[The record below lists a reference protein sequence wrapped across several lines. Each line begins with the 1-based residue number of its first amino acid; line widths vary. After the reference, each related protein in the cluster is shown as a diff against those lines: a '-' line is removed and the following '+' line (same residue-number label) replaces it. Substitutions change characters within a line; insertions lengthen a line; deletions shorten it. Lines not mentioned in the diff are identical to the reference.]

1 MEPEIRWKLQTM
13 SAKDTVT
20 PITQDERQQRLSAL
34 QKSLPT
40 FELDAVMITPGASMR
55 YFFGLTWRETE
66 RLVCA
71 VVSAQHVVFVCPK
84 FEDTALLAAL
94 TSTSASNYSS
104 TYDYAWWE
112 EHEDPRRVVSTVLA
126 DSNCQNVG
134 IDPSCSYG
142 QAFALGNATSAK
154 LSSAGPILQ
163 SLRAQKSATELAL
176 MQAAKSLT
184 LDVHVAIF
192 EWIKP
197 GMRMSEVIA
206 EIDGLHRAGGADN
219 GSFFCAVQF
228 GEGTSHPHGVPGD
241 PVLQKGELIL
251 IDTGCTIDGYH
262 SDITRTYA
270 LDKQDDRVEALWD
283 LEKEAQAAAFDA
295 AQIGRP
301 CGDVD
306 AAARAVL
313 EKHGLGPDYQL
324 PGLPHRTGHG
334 IGLEIHEGPYLVR
347 GDDTPLATGMC
358 FSNEPMIVVPGQYG
372 IRLEDHFYMT
382 DTGAQW
388 FTEPQNSLYQPL

>member
-1 MEPEIRWKLQTM
+1 M
-13 SAKDTVT
+13 SAKDTIT
-20 PITQDERQQRLSAL
+20 PISQGERQERLNAL
-34 QKSLPT
+34 QKSLPA
-40 FELDAVMITPGASMR
+40 FELDAVMISPGASMR

-71 VVSAQHVVFVCPK
+71 VVSAQRVVFVCPK

-94 TSTSASNYSS
+94 SS
-104 TYDYAWWE
+104 TCASTCASTFASTCDYAWWE
-112 EHEDPRRVVSTVLA
+112 EHEDPRHVVSTVLA

-197 GMRMSEVIA
+197 GMRMSEVKA
-206 EIDGLHRAGGADN
+206 EIDRLHRAGGADN

-295 AQIGRP
+295 AQIGHP

-313 EKHGLGPDYQL
+313 ETHGLGPDYRL

-334 IGLEIHEGPYLVR
+334 IGLEIHEGPYLVK

-388 FTEPQNSLYQPL
+388 FTEPQKSLYQPL

>member
-1 MEPEIRWKLQTM
+1 M
-13 SAKDTVT
+13 SMTETVK
-20 PITQDERQQRLSAL
+20 PITAEERQGRLARL
-34 QKSLPT
+34 QASMASHG
-40 FELDAVMITPGASMR
+40 LDAVIVTPGANMR

-71 VVSAQHVVFVCPK
+71 VVSESAVVFVCPK

-94 TSTSASNYSS
+94 SS
-104 TYDYAWWE
+104 PVDCVWWE
-112 EHEDPRRVVSTVLA
+112 EHENPRLAVANVLA
-126 DSNCQNVG
+126 EGSFSRIGVDPNC
-134 IDPSCSYG
+134 SFG
-142 QAFALGNATSAK
+142 QVHALSKATQSVLTSAGD
-154 LSSAGPILQ
+154 LFQ
-163 SLRAQKSATELAL
+163 SLRSQKSATELAL
-176 MQAAKSLT
+176 LQAAKSLT
-184 LDVHVAIF
+184 LQVHQQTF
-192 EWIKP
+192 EWIRP
-197 GMRMSEVIA
+197 GLRMSEVIA
-206 EIDGLHRAGGADN
+206 KIDQLHRAGGADN

-251 IDTGCTIDGYH
+251 IDTGCTVGGYH

-270 LDKQDDRVEALWD
+270 LDKQDSKVEALWD
-283 LEKEAQAAAFDA
+283 LEKEAQAAAFDT
-295 AQIGRP
+295 AQIGSP

-313 EKHGLGPDYQL
+313 EAHGLGPDYRL

-347 GDDTPLATGMC
+347 GDDTPLAEGMC
-358 FSNEPMIVVPGQYG
+358 FSNEPMIVIPGQYG

-388 FTEPQNSLYQPL
+388 FTKPQTSLYQPL

>member
-1 MEPEIRWKLQTM
+1 
-13 SAKDTVT
+13 
-20 PITQDERQQRLSAL
+20 
-34 QKSLPT
+34 
-40 FELDAVMITPGASMR
+40 
-55 YFFGLTWRETE
+55 
-66 RLVCA
+66 
-71 VVSAQHVVFVCPK
+71 
-84 FEDTALLAAL
+84 
-94 TSTSASNYSS
+94 
-104 TYDYAWWE
+104 
-112 EHEDPRRVVSTVLA
+112 VVSTVLS
-126 DSNCQNVG
+126 DSHCQSVG

-142 QAFALGNATSAK
+142 QAYALGNATSAR
-154 LSSAGPILQ
+154 LSSGGSILQ
-163 SLRAQKSATELAL
+163 SLRAQKSVTELAL
-176 MQAAKSLT
+176 LQAAKSLT
-184 LDVHVAIF
+184 IDVHVTIF
-192 EWIKP
+192 DWIKP

-206 EIDGLHRAGGADN
+206 EIDRLHRAGGADN

-241 PVLQKGELIL
+241 PVLEKGELIL

-270 LDKQDDRVEALWD
+270 LDKQDDRVETLWD

-313 EKHGLGPDYQL
+313 EKHGLGPDYRL

-334 IGLEIHEGPYLVR
+334 IGLEIHEGPYLVK
-347 GDDTPLATGMC
+347 GDDTPLARGMC

-372 IRLEDHFYMT
+372 IRLEDHFFMT

-388 FTEPQNSLYQPL
+388 FTEPQTSLYQPL

>member
-1 MEPEIRWKLQTM
+1 MGAKNQWKFKTM
-13 SAKDTVT
+13 SARDTVS
-20 PITQDERQQRLSAL
+20 PITHEEREQRLRTL
-34 QKSLPT
+34 QNSLPA

-71 VVSAQHVVFVCPK
+71 VVSEQRVVFVCPK

-94 TSTSASNYSS
+94 SS
-104 TYDYAWWE
+104 TFDYAWWE
-112 EHEDPRRVVSTVLA
+112 EHEDPRQVVSAVLS
-126 DSNCQNVG
+126 DSQCLNVG

-142 QAFALGNATSAK
+142 QVFALGNATSAT
-154 LSSAGPILQ
+154 LTSAGSILQ
-163 SLRAQKSATELAL
+163 SLRAQKSETELAL
-176 MQAAKSLT
+176 MQAAKTLT
-184 LDVHVAIF
+184 LDVHLAIF

-206 EIDGLHRAGGADN
+206 EIDRLHRAGGADN

-241 PVLQKGELIL
+241 PVLNKGELIL

-270 LDKQDDRVEALWD
+270 LDKQDDRVEALWE

-295 AQIGRP
+295 AQIGLP
-301 CGDVD
+301 CGSVD

-313 EKHGLGPDYQL
+313 ETHGLGPDYQL

-347 GDDTPLATGMC
+347 GDDTPLAKGMC

-382 DTGAQW
+382 ESGAQW
-388 FTEPQNSLYQPL
+388 FTEPQKSLYQPR

>member
-1 MEPEIRWKLQTM
+1 
-13 SAKDTVT
+13 
-20 PITQDERQQRLSAL
+20 
-34 QKSLPT
+34 
-40 FELDAVMITPGASMR
+40 MR

-71 VVSAQHVVFVCPK
+71 VVSAKSVVFVCPK

-94 TSTSASNYSS
+94 SS
-104 TYDYAWWE
+104 PYDYAWWE
-112 EHEDPRRVVSTVLA
+112 EHEDPRQVVSAVLS
-126 DSNCQNVG
+126 DSNCQSVG

-142 QAFALGNATSAK
+142 QVFALGNATSAT
-154 LSSAGPILQ
+154 LTSAGPILQ
-163 SLRAQKSATELAL
+163 SLRAQKSETELAL

-184 LDVHVAIF
+184 LDVHGAIF

-206 EIDGLHRAGGADN
+206 EIDRLHRAGGADN

-241 PVLQKGELIL
+241 PTLAKHELIL

-270 LDKQDDRVEALWD
+270 LDKQDDRVEVLWE

-295 AQIGRP
+295 AHVGRP
-301 CGDVD
+301 CGAVD

-313 EKHGLGPDYQL
+313 EKAWTR
-324 PGLPHRTGHG
+324 PGLPTTGSTSSPRAWYRTRDSRGSVSRERRRNASGKGHVFF
-334 IGLEIHEGPYLVR
+334 E
-347 GDDTPLATGMC
+347 
-358 FSNEPMIVVPGQYG
+358 
-372 IRLEDHFYMT
+372 
-382 DTGAQW
+382 
-388 FTEPQNSLYQPL
+388 

>member
-1 MEPEIRWKLQTM
+1 MGAKNQWKFKTM
-13 SAKDTVT
+13 SARDTVT
-20 PITQDERQQRLSAL
+20 PITQEEREQRLRTL
-34 QKSLPT
+34 QNSLPAL
-40 FELDAVMITPGASMR
+40 ELDAVMITPGASMR

-71 VVSAQHVVFVCPK
+71 VVSAQRVVFVCPK

-94 TSTSASNYSS
+94 SS
-104 TYDYAWWE
+104 TFDYAWWE
-112 EHEDPRRVVSTVLA
+112 EHEDPRQVVSAVLS
-126 DSNCQNVG
+126 DSHCLNVG

-142 QAFALGNATSAK
+142 QVFALGNATSAT
-154 LSSAGPILQ
+154 LTSAGSILQ
-163 SLRAQKSATELAL
+163 SLRAQKSETELAL
-176 MQAAKSLT
+176 MQAAKTLT
-184 LDVHVAIF
+184 LDVHLAIF

-206 EIDGLHRAGGADN
+206 EIDRLHRAGGADN

-241 PVLQKGELIL
+241 PVLNKGELIL

-270 LDKQDDRVEALWD
+270 LDKQDDRVEALWE

-295 AQIGRP
+295 AQIGLP
-301 CGDVD
+301 CGNVD
-306 AAARAVL
+306 AAARSVL
-313 EKHGLGPDYQL
+313 ETHGLGPDYQL

-347 GDDTPLATGMC
+347 GDDTPLAKGMC

-382 DTGAQW
+382 DSGAKW
-388 FTEPQNSLYQPL
+388 FTEPQESLYQPR

>member
-40 FELDAVMITPGASMR
+40 FELDAVIITPGASMR

-94 TSTSASNYSS
+94 TSISASNYSS

-206 EIDGLHRAGGADN
+206 EIDRLHRAGGADN

-241 PVLQKGELIL
+241 PVLHKGELIL

-347 GDDTPLATGMC
+347 GDDTPLAMGMC

>member
-1 MEPEIRWKLQTM
+1 M
-13 SAKDTVT
+13 SLTETVK
-20 PITQDERQQRLSAL
+20 PITTDERQQRLARL
-34 QKSLPT
+34 QAAMASH
-40 FELDAVMITPGASMR
+40 ELDAVIVTPGANMR

-71 VVSAQHVVFVCPK
+71 VISESAVVFVCPK

-94 TSTSASNYSS
+94 SS
-104 TYDYAWWE
+104 PADCVWWE
-112 EHEDPRRVVSTVLA
+112 EHEDPRQAVANILA
-126 DSNCQNVG
+126 EGSFSRVG
-134 IDPSCSYG
+134 IDPNCSFG
-142 QAFALGNATSAK
+142 QVHALSNATRST
-154 LSSAGPILQ
+154 LTSAGDLFQ
-163 SLRAQKSATELAL
+163 SLRGQKSATEIAL
-176 MQAAKSLT
+176 LQAAKSLT
-184 LDVHVAIF
+184 LQVHQQTF
-192 EWIKP
+192 EWIRP
-197 GMRMSEVIA
+197 GVRMSEVITK
-206 EIDGLHRAGGADN
+206 IDHLHRAGGADN

-270 LDKQDDRVEALWD
+270 LDKQDSKIEALWD
-283 LEKEAQAAAFDA
+283 LEKEAQAAAFHA
-295 AQIGRP
+295 AELGCP

-313 EKHGLGPDYQL
+313 EAHGLGPDYRL

-347 GDDTPLATGMC
+347 GDDTPLAAGMC
-358 FSNEPMIVVPGQYG
+358 FSNEPMIVIPRQYG

-388 FTEPQNSLYQPL
+388 FTQPQKSLYQPL

>member
-1 MEPEIRWKLQTM
+1 M
-13 SAKDTVT
+13 SAKDTIT
-20 PITQDERQQRLSAL
+20 PISQGERQERLNAL
-34 QKSLPT
+34 QKSLPA
-40 FELDAVMITPGASMR
+40 FELDAVMISPGASMR

-71 VVSAQHVVFVCPK
+71 LVSAQRVVFVCPK

-94 TSTSASNYSS
+94 SS
-104 TYDYAWWE
+104 TCASTWVSTCDYAWWE
-112 EHEDPRRVVSTVLA
+112 EHEDPRYVVSTVLA

-163 SLRAQKSATELAL
+163 SMRAQKSATELAL

-184 LDVHVAIF
+184 LDVHVATF

-206 EIDGLHRAGGADN
+206 EIDRLHRAGGADN

-270 LDKQDDRVEALWD
+270 LDKQDNHVEALWD

-313 EKHGLGPDYQL
+313 EKHGLGPDYRL

-347 GDDTPLATGMC
+347 GDDTPLASGMC

-388 FTEPQNSLYQPL
+388 FTEPQNNLYQPL

>member
-1 MEPEIRWKLQTM
+1 M
-13 SAKDTVT
+13 SLTETVK
-20 PITQDERQQRLSAL
+20 PITTDERQQRLARL
-34 QKSLPT
+34 QAAMASH
-40 FELDAVMITPGASMR
+40 ELDAVIVTPGANMR

-71 VVSAQHVVFVCPK
+71 VISESAVVFVCPK

-94 TSTSASNYSS
+94 SS
-104 TYDYAWWE
+104 PVDCVWWE
-112 EHEDPRRVVSTVLA
+112 EHEDPRQAVATVLA
-126 DSNCQNVG
+126 KGSFSRIGVDPNC
-134 IDPSCSYG
+134 SFG
-142 QAFALGNATSAK
+142 QVHALTKATRSILTSAGD
-154 LSSAGPILQ
+154 LFQ
-163 SLRAQKSATELAL
+163 SLRRQKSATELAL
-176 MQAAKSLT
+176 LQAAKSLT
-184 LDVHVAIF
+184 LQVHQQIF
-192 EWIKP
+192 EWIYP
-197 GMRMSEVIA
+197 GVRMSEVIA
-206 EIDGLHRAGGADN
+206 KIDQLHRAGGADN

-270 LDKQDDRVEALWD
+270 LDKQDSKIEALWD
-283 LEKEAQAAAFDA
+283 LEKEAQAAAFHA
-295 AQIGRP
+295 AELGCP

-313 EKHGLGPDYQL
+313 EAHGLGPDYRL

-347 GDDTPLATGMC
+347 GDDTPLAAGMC
-358 FSNEPMIVVPGQYG
+358 FSNEPMIVIPRQYG

-388 FTEPQNSLYQPL
+388 FTQPQKSLYQPL

>member
-1 MEPEIRWKLQTM
+1 M
-13 SAKDTVT
+13 SAKDTIT
-20 PITQDERQQRLSAL
+20 PISQGERQERLNAL
-34 QKSLPT
+34 QKSLPA
-40 FELDAVMITPGASMR
+40 FELDAVMISPGASMR

-71 VVSAQHVVFVCPK
+71 VVSAQRVVFVCPK

-94 TSTSASNYSS
+94 SS
-104 TYDYAWWE
+104 TCASTCASTFASTCDYAWWE
-112 EHEDPRRVVSTVLA
+112 EHEDPRHVVSTVLA

-197 GMRMSEVIA
+197 GMRMSEVKA
-206 EIDGLHRAGGADN
+206 EIDRLHRAGGADN

-270 LDKQDDRVEALWD
+270 LDKQDDSVEALWD

-313 EKHGLGPDYQL
+313 ETHGLGPDYRL

-334 IGLEIHEGPYLVR
+334 IGLEIHEGPYLVK

-388 FTEPQNSLYQPL
+388 FTEPQKSLYQPL

>member
-1 MEPEIRWKLQTM
+1 M
-13 SAKDTVT
+13 SARDTVS
-20 PITQDERQQRLSAL
+20 PITHEERQQRLSAL
-34 QKSLPT
+34 QNSLPA

-71 VVSAQHVVFVCPK
+71 VVSAQRVVFVCPK

-94 TSTSASNYSS
+94 SA

-112 EHEDPRRVVSTVLA
+112 EHEDPRHVVATVLS
-126 DSNCQNVG
+126 DSHCHSVG

-142 QAFALGNATSAK
+142 QAFALGNATSAM
-154 LSSAGPILQ
+154 LCSAGPILQ

-192 EWIKP
+192 DWIKP
-197 GMRMSEVIA
+197 GMRMSEVKA
-206 EIDGLHRAGGADN
+206 EIDRLHRVGGADN

-270 LDKQDDRVEALWD
+270 LDKQGDRVEALWD

-295 AQIGRP
+295 AQIGSP

-313 EKHGLGPDYQL
+313 EKHGLGPEYQL

-334 IGLEIHEGPYLVR
+334 IGLEIHEGPYLVK

-382 DTGAQW
+382 DAGAQW
-388 FTEPQNSLYQPL
+388 FTEPQKSLYQPL

>member
-1 MEPEIRWKLQTM
+1 M
-13 SAKDTVT
+13 SARETVS
-20 PITQDERQQRLSAL
+20 PITHEERQQRLSAL
-34 QKSLPT
+34 QNSLPA

-71 VVSAQHVVFVCPK
+71 VVSAQRVVFVCPK

-94 TSTSASNYSS
+94 SSTHASTHAS

-112 EHEDPRRVVSTVLA
+112 EHEDPRHVVSTVLS
-126 DSNCQNVG
+126 DSHCQSAG

-142 QAFALGNATSAK
+142 QAYALGNATSAR
-154 LSSAGPILQ
+154 LSSGGPILQ

-176 MQAAKSLT
+176 LQAAKSLT
-184 LDVHVAIF
+184 IDVHVTIF
-192 EWIKP
+192 DWIKP

-206 EIDGLHRAGGADN
+206 EIDRLHRAGGADN

-241 PVLQKGELIL
+241 PVLEKGELIL

-270 LDKQDDRVEALWD
+270 LDKQDDRVETLWD

-313 EKHGLGPDYQL
+313 EKHGLGPDYRL

-334 IGLEIHEGPYLVR
+334 IGLEIHEGPYLVK
-347 GDDTPLATGMC
+347 GDDTPLARGMC

-372 IRLEDHFYMT
+372 IRLEDHFFMT

-388 FTEPQNSLYQPL
+388 FTEPQTSLYQPL

>member
-1 MEPEIRWKLQTM
+1 M
-13 SAKDTVT
+13 SMSETVK
-20 PITQDERQQRLSAL
+20 PITTDERQQRLARL
-34 QKSLPT
+34 QASMASH
-40 FELDAVMITPGASMR
+40 ELDAVIVTPGANMR

-71 VVSAQHVVFVCPK
+71 VISESAVVFVCPK

-94 TSTSASNYSS
+94 SS
-104 TYDYAWWE
+104 PVDCVWWE
-112 EHEDPRRVVSTVLA
+112 EHEDPRQAVANVLVKGSFSKIGVDPNCSFGQVHALTTATRSTL
-126 DSNCQNVG
+126 
-134 IDPSCSYG
+134 
-142 QAFALGNATSAK
+142 TSAGD
-154 LSSAGPILQ
+154 LFQ
-163 SLRAQKSATELAL
+163 SLRGQKSATELAL
-176 MQAAKSLT
+176 LQAAKSLS
-184 LDVHVAIF
+184 LQVHQQTF
-192 EWIKP
+192 EWIHP
-197 GMRMSEVIA
+197 GVRMSEVIA
-206 EIDGLHRAGGADN
+206 KIDQLHRAGGADN

-251 IDTGCTIDGYH
+251 IDTGCTVGGYH

-270 LDKQDDRVEALWD
+270 LDKQDSKVEDLWD

-295 AQIGRP
+295 AELGCP
-301 CGDVD
+301 CGGVD

-313 EKHGLGPDYQL
+313 EAHGLGPDYQL

-347 GDDTPLATGMC
+347 GDDTPLAAGMC
-358 FSNEPMIVVPGQYG
+358 FSNEPMIVIPGQYG

-382 DTGAQW
+382 DAGAQW
-388 FTEPQNSLYQPL
+388 FTQPQTSLYQPL

>member
-1 MEPEIRWKLQTM
+1 M
-13 SAKDTVT
+13 SLTNELK
-20 PITQDERQQRLSAL
+20 PITADERQGRLAHL
-34 QKSLPT
+34 QARMASH
-40 FELDAVMITPGASMR
+40 ELDAVIVTPGANMR

-71 VVSAQHVVFVCPK
+71 VISESAVVFVCPK

-94 TSTSASNYSS
+94 SS
-104 TYDYAWWE
+104 PVDCVWWE
-112 EHEDPRRVVSTVLA
+112 EHEDPRQAVANVLVKGSFSKIGVDPNCSFGQVHALTTATRSTL
-126 DSNCQNVG
+126 
-134 IDPSCSYG
+134 
-142 QAFALGNATSAK
+142 TSAGD
-154 LSSAGPILQ
+154 LFQ
-163 SLRAQKSATELAL
+163 SLRGQKSATELAL
-176 MQAAKSLT
+176 LQAAKSLS
-184 LDVHVAIF
+184 LQVHQQTF
-192 EWIKP
+192 EWIHP
-197 GMRMSEVIA
+197 GVRMSEVIA
-206 EIDGLHRAGGADN
+206 KIDQLHRAGGADN

-251 IDTGCTIDGYH
+251 IDTGCTVGGYH

-270 LDKQDDRVEALWD
+270 LDKQDSKVEDLWD

-295 AQIGRP
+295 AELGCP
-301 CGDVD
+301 CGGVD

-313 EKHGLGPDYQL
+313 EAHGLGPDYQL

-347 GDDTPLATGMC
+347 GDDTPLAAGMC
-358 FSNEPMIVVPGQYG
+358 FSNEPMIVIPGQYG

-382 DTGAQW
+382 DAGAQW
-388 FTEPQNSLYQPL
+388 FTQPQTSLYQPL

>member
-1 MEPEIRWKLQTM
+1 M
-13 SAKDTVT
+13 SMTETVK
-20 PITQDERQQRLSAL
+20 PITAEERQGRLARL
-34 QKSLPT
+34 QASMASHG
-40 FELDAVMITPGASMR
+40 LDAVIVTPGANMR

-71 VVSAQHVVFVCPK
+71 VISESAVVFVCPK

-94 TSTSASNYSS
+94 SS
-104 TYDYAWWE
+104 PVDCVWWE
-112 EHEDPRRVVSTVLA
+112 EHEDPRQAVSNVLA
-126 DSNCQNVG
+126 EGSLSRIG
-134 IDPSCSYG
+134 IDPNSSFG
-142 QAFALGNATSAK
+142 QVHALSKATQSVLTSAGD
-154 LSSAGPILQ
+154 LFQ
-163 SLRAQKSATELAL
+163 SLRGQKSARELAL
-176 MQAAKSLT
+176 LQAAKSLT
-184 LDVHVAIF
+184 LQVHQQTF
-192 EWIKP
+192 EWIRP
-197 GMRMSEVIA
+197 GLRMSEVIA
-206 EIDGLHRAGGADN
+206 KIDQLHRAGGADN

-241 PVLQKGELIL
+241 PVLHKGELIL
-251 IDTGCTIDGYH
+251 IDTGCTVGGYH

-270 LDKQDDRVEALWD
+270 LDKQDSKVEALWD

-295 AQIGRP
+295 AQIGSP

-313 EKHGLGPDYQL
+313 EAHGLGPDYRL

-347 GDDTPLATGMC
+347 GDDTPLAIGMC
-358 FSNEPMIVVPGQYG
+358 FSNEPMIVIPGQYG

-388 FTEPQNSLYQPL
+388 FTRPQTSLYQPL

>member
-1 MEPEIRWKLQTM
+1 M
-13 SAKDTVT
+13 SARDTVS
-20 PITQDERQQRLSAL
+20 PITHEERQQRLSAL
-34 QKSLPT
+34 QNSLPA
-40 FELDAVMITPGASMR
+40 FELDAVMITPGSSMR

-71 VVSAQHVVFVCPK
+71 IVSAQRVVFVCPK

-94 TSTSASNYSS
+94 SSTHASTHAL

-112 EHEDPRRVVSTVLA
+112 EHEDPRHVVSTVLS
-126 DSNCQNVG
+126 DSLCQSVG

-142 QAFALGNATSAK
+142 QAYALGNATSAR
-154 LSSAGPILQ
+154 LSSGGPILQ

-176 MQAAKSLT
+176 LQAAKSLT
-184 LDVHVAIF
+184 IDVHVTIF
-192 EWIKP
+192 DWIKP

-206 EIDGLHRAGGADN
+206 EIDRLHRAGGADN

-241 PVLQKGELIL
+241 PVLEKGELIL

-270 LDKQDDRVEALWD
+270 LDKQDDRVETLWD

-313 EKHGLGPDYQL
+313 EKHGLGPDYRL

-334 IGLEIHEGPYLVR
+334 IGLEIHEGPYLVK
-347 GDDTPLATGMC
+347 GDDTPLARGMC

-372 IRLEDHFYMT
+372 IRLEDHFFMT

-388 FTEPQNSLYQPL
+388 FTEPQTSLYQPL